1 MGPKPPSSLRLICA
15 ILFSLSGVSMGVA
28 QTVLPPP
35 PQPFQGKI
43 TERAKDSKP
52 WFPKPPTAPAGAPN
66 ILLVLLDD
74 VGFGASSTFGG
85 PVNTP
90 TFSALAQRG
99 LRYNQFHT
107 TALCSP
113 SRAALITGRNHH
125 TVHSG
130 AIGEMA
136 TGFPGYDSLMGPETS
151 TVAEILKQNGWN
163 TAWFG
168 KNHNVSDWEASQ
180 SGPFERW
187 PTSLGFERFYG
198 FLGGE
203 MDQWHPILF
212 DGTVPIEPYV
222 GKPDY
227 NLDYD
232 LADQAIKYIRMQKS
246 VTPDRPFFVYYAPGA
261 THTPHHPRKEWIEKY
276 KGKFDIGW
284 DAIRE
289 QTLARQKQ
297 LGVVPQDAALTP
309 RPPGVKAW
317 ASLNADEKKLFAH
330 MMEVY
335 AGYLEQTDYNV
346 GRVIKTI
353 EDLGIANNTL
363 IIYICGDNGASA
375 EGGLEG
381 SMNADAQLDRPP
393 FTVEQMLPYMDDL
406 GSIKTYPHYPVGWAV
421 AMDTPFQWT
430 KQVASHYGG
439 TRNAMVISWPGHI
452 TDNGGLRSQWH
463 HIIDIT
469 PTILDAVHV
478 TQPTMVNGTK
488 QKPMEGVS
496 MVYTFANKDRAS
508 THKTQYFEI
517 VGYRAI
523 YSDGWVAA
531 TTPPLAPWDL
541 EAANPPDVITGYKWE
556 LYNVDKDFSE
566 AHDLAS
572 QMPDKLKEMQA
583 LFYAEAKKYNVF
595 PLDNSKVS
603 RANPEN
609 RPNLTGNRTSFTYY
623 QGEKRIP
630 EAAAPDIKN
639 KSWSLTADIDI
650 PESGAEGMIATLGG
664 FSNGWA
670 LYLLKGKPVFHYT
683 FGFLDHYNIEAP
695 QPLSAGHHTILF
707 DFKYDG
713 GGIGKG
719 GTGTLYVDGQQ
730 VAQGRIEHTVA
741 IRYTLNVE
749 SFDIGEDTGTAV
761 DTSYEV
767 PFTFTGAI
775 DKITI
780 NLKPQDRV
788 TAQAEAEAVQR
799 AALKVLM
806 RD

>member
-1 MGPKPPSSLRLICA
+1 LVVAGTAGSVWAQTKKPE
-15 ILFSLSGVSMGVA
+15 
-28 QTVLPPP
+28 TVLPPP
-35 PQPFQGKI
+35 HQPFKGKI
-43 TERAKDSKP
+43 TERAADSKP
-52 WFPKPPTAPAGAPN
+52 WFPTPPTAPARAPN
-66 ILLVLLDD
+66 ILLILLDD

-90 TFSALAQRG
+90 TLEALARRG

-113 SRAALITGRNHH
+113 TRAALITGRNHH
-125 TVHSG
+125 VVHSG

-136 TGFPGYDSLMGPETS
+136 TGFPGYDSLMGPETA
-151 TVAEILKQNGWN
+151 TIAEILRQNGWN

-180 SGPFERW
+180 SGPFDRW
-187 PTSLGFERFYG
+187 PTSLGFEKFYG

-203 MDQWHPILF
+203 MNQWRPFIF
-212 DGTVPIEPYV
+212 DGTNPIEPYV

-246 VTPDRPFFVYYAPGA
+246 VTPDKPFFVYYAPGA

-284 DAIRE
+284 DAVRE

-297 LGVVPQDAALTP
+297 LGVVPQDTVLTP

-317 ASLNADEKKLFAH
+317 DSQNADEKKLFAH

-335 AGYLEQTDYNV
+335 AGYLEQTDYNA
-346 GRVIKTI
+346 GRVIKAI
-353 EDLGIANNTL
+353 DDLGITNNTL

-381 SMNADAQLDRPP
+381 SMNADAQIDRPP

-406 GSIKTYPHYPVGWAV
+406 GSVKTYPHYPVGWAH
-421 AMDTPFQWT
+421 AMNTPFQWA

-439 TRNAMVISWPGHI
+439 TRNGMVISWPGHV
-452 TDNGGLRSQWH
+452 TDDGGLRSQWH
-463 HIIDIT
+463 HVIDIT

-478 TQPTMVNGTK
+478 AQPTMVNGAK
-488 QKPMEGVS
+488 QTPMEGVS

-541 EAANPPDVITGYKWE
+541 AAANPPDVITGYKWE
-556 LYNVDKDFSE
+556 LYNVGRDFSE

-572 QMPDKLKEMQA
+572 QMPDKLASMKK
-583 LFYAEAKKYNVF
+583 LFYADAAKYNVF
-595 PLDNSKVS
+595 PLDNNKVT
-603 RANPEN
+603 RADPKN
-609 RPNLTGNRTSFTYY
+609 RPSLTGNRTSFTYY

-630 EAAAPDIKN
+630 EPAAADVKN
-639 KSWSLTADIDI
+639 KSWRLTADVNI
-650 PESGAEGMIATLGG
+650 PEVGAEGMIATMGG

-695 QPLSAGHHTILF
+695 QPLSAGHHVVLF

-719 GTGTLYVDGQQ
+719 GMGTLSVDGQQ
-730 VAQGRIEHTVA
+730 VAQGRIEHTAA
-741 IRYTLNVE
+741 IRFTLNVE

-761 DTSYEV
+761 NTSYEV

-775 DKITI
+775 NKVTIDLKSQDK
-780 NLKPQDRV
+780 V
-788 TAQAEAEAVQR
+788 TAQAEEGAKQR
-799 AALKVLM
+799 LALEKLK
-806 RD
+806 RE